1 VKKNKIFISTAL
13 AFLCS
18 MVLLAQ
24 VPDITTGLVAHWPFD
39 NDSTGTVSD
48 ISSNAFHASAYN
60 INYGAG
66 AEGQAAFFN
75 GSNSRIYVPAFN
87 TMPPS
92 AISQL
97 SKGSIALWFK
107 FQNMGADILPLFYFG
122 ESNTANPHNSLII
135 EIGHA
140 QNAQNR
146 KLYFTIVNKG
156 FCYDSGVNL
165 NPDTW
170 YHFVAVVSDSGNTGY
185 LNGIELTARQ
195 YNLGSDNSYTDFFA
209 DVPTP
214 LMLTLGYGRYG
225 QQNPFFHY
233 KGALD
238 EVRIYNRPL
247 MPADVQA
254 LFQQGFA
261 TIVQNDVEKNNFLA
275 PFPNPAREIVYLPKL
290 AHDEEVEKVFLYN
303 MTGQMFMIPV
313 TQRSGITS
321 IYTATLYDGFYILK
335 MVSLHQTVSFP
346 LIIKRP

>member
-1 VKKNKIFISTAL
+1 LKTNKFFLTIAL
-13 AFLCS
+13 SLICS
-18 MVLLAQ
+18 IALLAQ
-24 VPDITTGLVAHWPFD
+24 KPDITTGLVAHWPFG
-39 NDSTGTVSD
+39 NDSAGTVSD
-48 ISSNAFHASAYN
+48 IGGNAFHASAYN

-66 AEGQAAFFN
+66 AEGQAALFN
-75 GSNSRIYVPAFN
+75 GSNSRIYVPAYN
-87 TMPPS
+87 TTPPS
-92 AISQL
+92 GISQL

-107 FQNMGADILPLFYFG
+107 FQNMGADILPLLYFG
-122 ESNTANPHNSLII
+122 ESNAANPHNSLII

-146 KLYFTIVNKG
+146 RLYFTIINRS

-185 LNGIELTARQ
+185 LNGIELIDRH
-195 YNLGSDNSYTDFFA
+195 YNLGSDSSYTDFFA

-214 LMLTLGYGRYG
+214 LILTLGYGRFG

-247 MPADVQA
+247 MAADVQA

-261 TIVQNDVEKNNFLA
+261 TIVQKERSQNILST
-275 PFPNPAREIVYLPKL
+275 PFPNPASEIVYLPKL
-290 AHDEEVEKVFLYN
+290 ANEEGLENVFLYN
-303 MTGQMFMIPV
+303 MTGQMFMVPV
-313 TQRSGITS
+313 TRSCGLTS
-321 IYTATLYDGFYILK
+321 INTTNLCDGFYILK
-335 MVSLHQTVSFP
+335 IVSSHRTKSFP
-346 LIIKRP
+346 LIIKQP